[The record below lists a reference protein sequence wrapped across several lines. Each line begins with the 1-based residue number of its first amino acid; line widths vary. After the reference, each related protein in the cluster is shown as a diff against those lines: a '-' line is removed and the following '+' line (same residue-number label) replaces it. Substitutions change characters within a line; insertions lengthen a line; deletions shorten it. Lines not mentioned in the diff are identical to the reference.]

1 MTDESKFE
9 HSLTLPHPSP
19 PLVNYGVHTSPPRV
33 VFSNSGE
40 CANLKTLTP
49 FDKLRATPN
58 PSPRGRGEP
67 DLAPFSLWEKGWG

>member
-1 MTDESKFE
+1 MFF
-9 HSLTLPHPSP
+9 P
-19 PLVNYGVHTSPPRV
+19 PYKGYGVHTSPPRA

-40 CANLKTLTP
+40 CVNLKTL
-49 FDKLRATPN
+49 TPN